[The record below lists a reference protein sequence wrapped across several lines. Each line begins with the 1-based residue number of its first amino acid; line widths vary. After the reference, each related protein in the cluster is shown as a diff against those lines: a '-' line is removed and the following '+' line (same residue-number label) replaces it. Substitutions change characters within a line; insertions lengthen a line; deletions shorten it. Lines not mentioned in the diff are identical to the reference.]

1 MKFHNRP
8 DEAEVS
14 GLEASAFGF
23 QMNAKMYDMLI
34 SKMYTNKPAAVIRE
48 LSANAWDA
56 HVEAGN
62 TDKPFDIQ
70 LPSWLDKT
78 FCIRDYGTGIPHD
91 KFEHIY
97 TNVGKSTKEGT
108 DELIGGFG
116 LGSKAPFTMTDTFCV
131 ENWYGGVKTT
141 WVCFKSAGVP
151 QVSKVDECPSD
162 EPSGLKV
169 SFTFD
174 TDEVREFTRQI
185 TEQLKFFPVK
195 PNVTGGDGPI
205 HFVPLPDGWETKDY
219 FFLDKGSAS
228 WRRDCYV
235 VMGNVCYKLPTGQLS
250 SSYSYI
256 LEQGITLKVP
266 IGSVD
271 IPPSREHLEMT
282 PRTVKCIHDL
292 LEKVKHDYEKDVTE
306 RLQATKS
313 YMEAL
318 KVMATVNEY
327 LLTREYKHAM
337 MYHGRNYS
345 SLALR
350 SLYLLDEH
358 TVYAVQ
364 NYKGN
369 MRYKQTPIRIQDIV
383 DNKVALL
390 VNDLW
395 SGHKAHIEQE
405 ESKLTT
411 AYPGKEI
418 RIVHIDAVPKKDRA
432 DTLAKVIREV
442 TEFYGEAPVL
452 LSSIIGHVPVKP
464 KGTQTAK
471 AEANQF
477 YKVGPT
483 VNMSKS
489 IISSSTEVTGDVPSD
504 GYFLEL
510 SSHNII
516 GDPSDNLTG
525 YEIINLLSLGLLDVL
540 DKPVYL
546 VRTKSI
552 PKAPKLIRLNAKVLN
567 ALRPTIVPK
576 AEKQCLLRQAR
587 ANVFIVPPEYA
598 EVLKGTKNKEVKTYV
613 RYAAYIERNTRDSSG
628 NLSTLCSRMYKDWG
642 IPKYTPPTR
651 LHQLSVPYSEVHELL
666 SAVTSTYSAERRN
679 TRLNTLK
686 TLINA

>member
-14 GLEASAFGF
+14 GLTSAAFGF
-23 QMNAKMYDMLI
+23 EMNAKMYDMLI

-91 KFEHIY
+91 RFEHIY

-131 ENWYGGVKTT
+131 ENWYGGIKTT

-195 PNVTGGDGPI
+195 PNVTGGDGPV

-219 FFLDKGSAS
+219 FFLDKGTSS
-228 WRRDCYV
+228 WRRECYV
-235 VMGNVCYKLPTGQLS
+235 VMGNVCYKLPVGQLS
-250 SSYSYI
+250 SNYSYI

-282 PRTVKCIHDL
+282 PRTIQCIHEL
-292 LEKVKHDYEKDVTE
+292 LEKVKRDYEKDVTE

-318 KVMATVNEY
+318 KVMSTVNEY
-327 LLTREYKHAM
+327 LLTREYKNAM
-337 MYHGRNYS
+337 RYHGYEYS
-345 SLALR
+345 ALAIR
-350 SLYLLDEH
+350 SLYTLDNH
-358 TVYAVQ
+358 PLYAVQ
-364 NYKGN
+364 SYKGT
-369 MRYKQTPIRIQDIV
+369 MRYKYTSVRIQDIV
-383 DNKVALL
+383 DNKVVLL

-395 SGHKAHIEQE
+395 SGHKSHIEQE
-405 ESKLTT
+405 HAKLTA
-411 AYPGKEI
+411 AYPNKEV
-418 RIVHIDAVPKKDRA
+418 RIVHVDSVPKKDRA
-432 DTLAKVIREV
+432 VQLAKIIKEV
-442 TEFYGEAPVL
+442 TEFYGSAPVL

-464 KGTQTAK
+464 KGTQAVK

-477 YKVGPT
+477 YKVGT
-483 VNMSKS
+483 SVNMNKS
-489 IISSSTEVTGDVPSD
+489 IVSSCTEVTGDVPSD

-510 SSHNII
+510 SGHSIQ
-516 GDPSDNLTG
+516 GDPTDNLTG
-525 YEIINLLSLGLLDVL
+525 YEITNLLSLGLLSVL
-540 DKPVYL
+540 DKPLYL

-552 PKAPKLIRLNAKVLN
+552 PKASKLSRLNSNVLN
-567 ALRPTIVPK
+567 ILRPTIVPK
-576 AEKQCLLRQAR
+576 AEKQSLLRAAR
-587 ANVFIVPPEYA
+587 VNVLSAPPEY
-598 EVLKGTKNKEVKTYV
+598 VPILKGIKNKDVKTYV
-613 RYAAYIERNTRDSSG
+613 RYASYIERNTRESSG
-628 NLSTLCSRMYKDWG
+628 NLSTLCSRMYKNWKE
-642 IPKYTPPTR
+642 PKYQPPAKLQR
-651 LHQLSVPYSEVHELL
+651 LTTVYSEVHELL
-666 SAVTSTYSAERRN
+666 SAVTNTYSEERRK